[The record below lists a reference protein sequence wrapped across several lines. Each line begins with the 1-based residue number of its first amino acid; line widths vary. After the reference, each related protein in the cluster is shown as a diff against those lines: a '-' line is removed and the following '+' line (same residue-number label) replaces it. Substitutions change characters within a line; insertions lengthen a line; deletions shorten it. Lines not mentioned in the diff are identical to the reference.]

1 VYETYW
7 RNLLSCGQNSK
18 YMKFL
23 ISGDKQKIKQFLDE
37 FINLAE
43 EEYETQMKKTKNM
56 PLPFGLSVPNL
67 PLQMGYVEEGDSIIF
82 WNTFSFPKALRLIRG
97 RIVGKMEKNLK
108 GFFEAKGL
116 KVEIK
121 YLGD

>member
-1 VYETYW
+1 
-7 RNLLSCGQNSK
+7 
-18 YMKFL
+18 MKFQ
-23 ISGDKQKIKQFLDE
+23 ISGDKKEIKEILDE
-37 FINLAE
+37 FINMAE
-43 EEYETQMKKTKNM
+43 EEYEVQMKKAKSM
-56 PLPFGLSVPNL
+56 PLPFGIQVPNI
-67 PLQMGYVEEGDSIIF
+67 PLNMGYVEEDDNIIF
-82 WNTFSFPKALRLIRG
+82 YNTFQFPKVFGLIKR